1 MDFAE
6 FWRASLLQNISSRS
20 FLDNPYTFSTLF
32 CCLCLCSYQGAPRDH
47 AGKYMF
53 SEPPQVL
60 VHTYE
65 RVMNV
70 CFFGKCDVIFSC
82 NTRFEILP
90 FVLLATKYQSF
101 SDQDSLREHC
111 PHSDWIRIFAVE
123 VFSKNSQRL
132 KAKRSIWIS
141 LDSILMQENADQKN
155 FEYGYFLRY

>member
-32 CCLCLCSYQGAPRDH
+32 LLRGSQGSCREIYVQWATTSACTYVWKSYECLL
-47 AGKYMF
+47 
-53 SEPPQVL
+53 
-60 VHTYE
+60 
-65 RVMNV
+65 
-70 CFFGKCDVIFSC
+70 FGKCDVIFSC

>member
-70 CFFGKCDVIFSC
+70 CFS
-82 NTRFEILP
+82 
-90 FVLLATKYQSF
+90 
-101 SDQDSLREHC
+101 
-111 PHSDWIRIFAVE
+111 
-123 VFSKNSQRL
+123 
-132 KAKRSIWIS
+132 
-141 LDSILMQENADQKN
+141 ENATWFFLVTPVLKFSLLSYWRRNINRFLIKIHCVNIVHIRTEFGYLLLKYSAKIVNGLKQN
-155 FEYGYFLRY
+155 APYEYL